1 MNTFLAVKTPS
12 TTENLSVSFADQL
25 QLAETINSVTL
36 SNLQPAIGLV
46 VTVLSGP
53 YATSALLLVASGTD
67 NTSYSVLVKVLTSLG
82 RTLEK
87 ILAVVINSAIPF
99 EYDTQNLTAISALV
113 DTIQAGES
121 AIGEHTFVLPNTLS
135 GVSGRVSWELLD
147 NQGTLLSSGPCFD
160 YTPTTTSTSLLVSCK
175 GIINVPSNVP
185 PTLLGQSYQLR
196 YTLSGVTDTP
206 IYAFEN
212 VTVSG
217 FNTVPVGVEDTIE
230 MTGNTAILNLV
241 LPRAFDTV
249 SASIYDNN
257 ANVLTA
263 VSNYSNVTSDGWM
276 YTVEVPN
283 LALSPKLESYIVLWS
298 VKNSSKAS
306 YVETHTG
313 RLFVTTPSILSAV
326 EDMRIYVNKSRTT
339 INGKPDLLFST
350 PLLLAYL
357 RRGRDAFNAAFG
369 MFTDFNMTNAQ
380 GGIREY
386 WLKYAEVYALRS
398 QFLAEGE
405 KAFNFTGQAISLE
418 VDKTQF
424 YQAAADSIQQDLDN
438 NGKVFKQNLIKKGIV
453 GGDGNP
459 GSLSAMR
466 PGANGTVGISISPAT
481 SWGRYA
487 GRLGLR

>member
-1 MNTFLAVKTPS
+1 MNTFLAVKPPS
-12 TTENLSVSFADQL
+12 STEAVNLSFADL
-25 QLAETINSVTL
+25 LTPLETITTVSV
-36 SNLQPAIGLV
+36 SNLQPAGSLV
-46 VTVLSGP
+46 VTVVPGP
-53 YATSALLLVASGTD
+53 YTNLAKLSVSAGNNNV
-67 NTSYSVLVKVLTSLG
+67 SYSVLVKVLTSTG
-82 RTLEK
+82 QTLEK
-87 ILAVVINSAIPF
+87 LLAVVINSEIPF
-99 EYDTQNLTAISALV
+99 EYNTQNLSAVSALV

-121 AIGEHTFVLPNTLS
+121 AIGEHTFILPNTLS
-135 GVSGRVSWELLD
+135 AVSGSVSWELLD
-147 NQGTLLSSGPCFD
+147 NQGTLLSSGPCFE
-160 YTPTTTSTSLLVSCK
+160 YNVSTTSTSLLISCK
-175 GIINVPSNVP
+175 GIVNVPSNVS

-196 YTLSGVTDTP
+196 YTLIGVTETP

-212 VTVSG
+212 ITVAG
-217 FNTVPVGVEDTIE
+217 FNTVPIGVEDTIE
-230 MTGNTAILNLV
+230 LTGNTAILNLV
-241 LPRAFDTV
+241 LPKAFDTV
-249 SASIYDNN
+249 SVAIYDNN
-257 ANVLTA
+257 NKILSA

-276 YTVEVPN
+276 YTVEIPDVDIT
-283 LALSPKLESYIVLWS
+283 PKLESYTVLWS
-298 VKNSSKAS
+298 AKNSSKAS

-313 RLFVTTPSILSAV
+313 RLFITTPSILSAV
-326 EDMRIYVNKSRTT
+326 EDIRIYVNKSRTT
-339 INGKPDLLFST
+339 INGKPDLLFSA
-350 PLLLAYL
+350 PLLIAYL

-369 MFTDFNMTNAQ
+369 MFTNFDMTNAQ

-424 YQAAADSIQQDLDN
+424 YQSAADSIQQDLDN
-438 NGKVFKQNLIKKGIV
+438 NGKTFKQNLIKKGIT

-459 GSLSAMR
+459 GNLSLMR